1 MADEYTVETALK
13 DLRKLFPRHQ
23 VSVDVSYP
31 EYSNKKQYYI
41 QVGVNGQDFHAPTL
55 RSCMAQVKKWRE
67 SQS

>member
-1 MADEYTVETALK
+1 MEYTVEAVLEQ
-13 DLRKLFPRHQ
+13 LRQMFPDRQ

-55 RSCMAQVKKWRE
+55 RRCMAQVKKWRE